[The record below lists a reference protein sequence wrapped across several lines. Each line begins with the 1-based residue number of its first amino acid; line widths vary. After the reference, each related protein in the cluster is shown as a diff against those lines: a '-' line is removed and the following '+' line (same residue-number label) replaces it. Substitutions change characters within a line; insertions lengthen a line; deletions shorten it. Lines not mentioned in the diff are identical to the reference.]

1 MERGVRG
8 NDNLMQASGRVPN
21 CAGSEEHDSEIFQY
35 DHLNHGHKLE
45 QTIEE
50 NKGAVR
56 KDGSAASWC
65 QATHYELLN
74 NPRVEEEGDST
85 HSHTLL
91 QQSSNQEPAG
101 GEKISGC
108 ESKNHD
114 PILDQAAMEYRGR
127 PEEEMANIVSDSNAN
142 EMLEVS
148 EVTQDQCIH
157 ESPQNSATCG
167 GDHEIISG
175 YERVRCNLRLEQVL
189 LEISQRLDRN
199 KPAPSHEQ
207 QKGNETNVTFDYW
220 MEQALM
226 EHQRTTCEF
235 GRQFG
240 DASSQEHEP
249 AAPPQTDFNL
259 STRSGTNQEY
269 ERVIYDPRLEQAL
282 LEYQRRAEEG
292 KSDPLLLRQLLNQLG
307 RRTSQAN
314 SYEIISGYERVQY
327 DPRLEQVLLEISRRR
342 QQNRNISES
351 VSCANGGQESS
362 EINLDFDTI
371 YDSWMEQAL
380 SEYQKIASEF
390 GSLASQ
396 EGEPVA
402 PGERA
407 SFAVADADQGRRQN
421 RETNQGYERVNYDPR
436 LERAWM
442 RAQRR
447 VLEGHNETAHSTMM
461 DPAGNEP
468 RERELHMS
476 SNSPNS
482 EVAVMSPCQRTG
494 GDPSQRAPSSS
505 SELGE
510 PRSQEEHV
518 YEVISGYER
527 VNYDPWLIRA
537 LLQNGHASRQG
548 THTIIL

>member
-1 MERGVRG
+1 
-8 NDNLMQASGRVPN
+8 MQASGRVPN
-21 CAGSEEHDSEIFQY
+21 RAGSEEHESEIFQY
-35 DHLNHGHKLE
+35 DHLNYGHKLE

-50 NKGAVR
+50 NKGMDNAVR
-56 KDGSAASWC
+56 EDGSAASWC

-101 GEKISGC
+101 GEKISGS
-108 ESKNHD
+108 ESKNFD
-114 PILDQAAMEYRGR
+114 PILDHAAMEYHEK

-142 EMLEVS
+142 EVLEVR
-148 EVTQDQCIH
+148 EVTQDQSI
-157 ESPQNSATCG
+157 SPQNSPTCG

-175 YERVRCNLRLEQVL
+175 YERVQYNLRLEQVL
-189 LEISQRLDRN
+189 LEISQRQGGN
-199 KPAPSHEQ
+199 KPASTHGRKE
-207 QKGNETNVTFDYW
+207 GSETNVTFDYW

-226 EHQRTTCEF
+226 EHHRTTCEF
-235 GRQFG
+235 GRRIG
-240 DASSQEHEP
+240 DAASQDHEP
-249 AAPPQTDFNL
+249 AAPPQTDSDL
-259 STRSGTNQEY
+259 GTRRGTNQEY

-292 KSDPLLLRQLLNQLG
+292 MKSDPLLLRQLLNQLG
-307 RRTSQAN
+307 QRISQAGN
-314 SYEIISGYERVQY
+314 YEIISGYERVQY
-327 DPRLEQVLLEISRRR
+327 NPRLEQVLLEISRRR
-342 QQNRNISES
+342 QQYSES

-362 EINLDFDTI
+362 EIDLGCDCI

-380 SEYQKIASEF
+380 SEYQKTASEF

-396 EGEPVA
+396 EDEPVA

-407 SFAVADADQGRRQN
+407 SLQN

-447 VLEGHNETAHSTMM
+447 VLQGYNETAHSTMM

-468 RERELHMS
+468 RQRELQMS
-476 SNSPNS
+476 SNSPNP
-482 EVAVMSPCQRTG
+482 EVPPCQCTG
-494 GDPSQRAPSSS
+494 GDPGQRAPSSS
-505 SELGE
+505 SESGE
-510 PRSQEEHV
+510 PRNQEEHV

-527 VNYDPWLIRA
+527 VNYDPLLIRA